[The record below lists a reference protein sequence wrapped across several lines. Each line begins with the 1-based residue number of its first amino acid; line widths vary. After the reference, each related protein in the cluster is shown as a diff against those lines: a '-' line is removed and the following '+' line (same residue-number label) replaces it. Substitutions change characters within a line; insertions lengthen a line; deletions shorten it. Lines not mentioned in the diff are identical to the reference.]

1 MCIFFTP
8 KAFINNI
15 FFYQSLL
22 SLIGAIIVAVPFFFY
37 DLTEKK
43 HANIVRVLRIRAA
56 VENFN
61 DNMLQK
67 EDITYLREIVDY
79 ANETNEPMVTDEL
92 SKYDCINK
100 ILEAEIIE

>member
-1 MCIFFTP
+1 M
-8 KAFINNI
+8 
-15 FFYQSLL
+15 
-22 SLIGAIIVAVPFFFY
+22 
-37 DLTEKK
+37 
-43 HANIVRVLRIRAA
+43 RVLRIKAA

>member
-1 MCIFFTP
+1 
-8 KAFINNI
+8 
-15 FFYQSLL
+15 
-22 SLIGAIIVAVPFFFY
+22 
-37 DLTEKK
+37 
-43 HANIVRVLRIRAA
+43 
-56 VENFN
+56 
-61 DNMLQK
+61 MLQK

>member
-1 MCIFFTP
+1 M
-8 KAFINNI
+8 
-15 FFYQSLL
+15 
-22 SLIGAIIVAVPFFFY
+22 
-37 DLTEKK
+37 
-43 HANIVRVLRIRAA
+43 RVLRIRAA